1 MGTND
6 LQASKDNSLNETV
19 STDVKVNETKGN
31 LGMKTDRRFGRR
43 LSEFLLVLCLT
54 YLTM

>member
-6 LQASKDNSLNETV
+6 LQARKDNSLNETV
-19 STDVKVNETKGN
+19 SIDVKVNETKEN
-31 LGMKTDRRFGRR
+31 LEMKIDRRFERR